1 MCIFKNLQMT
11 RYKQQT
17 DVDDDT
23 SSVGSARTEDLPTGT
38 LTVRYHM
45 VGFGVSLMV
54 LL

>member
-1 MCIFKNLQMT
+1 MT

-45 VGFGVSLMV
+45 VGLGVFIA
-54 LL
+54 LLL